1 MVLISPSAPGVS
13 RRTFAARTSF
23 SDEEAFSAR
32 LRSRPIFFLRWR
44 RRRSSRSLSLP
55 MGLPECFCCLNLM
68 MFVAEFDALAK
79 RLRYFKTEFRS
90 TASRD
95 CLE

>member
-23 SDEEAFSAR
+23 SEEEAFSAR

-55 MGLPECFCCLNLM
+55 MGLPECFFGLNLL
-68 MFVAEFDALAK
+68 MFVAGFDVFSDL
-79 RLRYFKTEFRS
+79 LRYLKTEFRS
-90 TASRD
+90 TASRN
-95 CLE
+95 CI